1 MDCLPVEVTCEA
13 QVGLWVGVLM
23 SVGTLGVGDRVG
35 LVFGTGCAGWTVY
48 L

>member
-23 SVGTLGVGDRVG
+23 SGGGWGGSVQDVQGGLFTCRGDM
-35 LVFGTGCAGWTVY
+35 
-48 L
+48 